1 MSLSSQCS
9 LKKRSFML
17 LLSVLLADILIVNSF
32 FSNTA
37 SVSRLQSCSSPN
49 LRVESECLTAHSMV
63 PLGGLDVEVT
73 SFPVPIE
80 KWFPTGDD
88 LSIPAPLNQLVD
100 VNLERRS
107 VVYEVTLGRV
117 IGIEIIQGPV
127 GPVVGQVMTTLQYHN
142 IDQLMCSAILQYSVE
157 SIMTCIIQLGITRPS
172 TQYYVCFSSFTS
184 VCVIV
189 VYSTDVLLQSLR
201 VV

>member
-1 MSLSSQCS
+1 M
-9 LKKRSFML
+9 
-17 LLSVLLADILIVNSF
+17 NSF

-49 LRVESECLTAHSMV
+49 LRVESECLTALSMA

-73 SFPVPIE
+73 SFPVPME

-107 VVYEVTLGRV
+107 VVYEVILGRV
-117 IGIEIIQGPV
+117 IGIEIIQGPL
-127 GPVVGQVMTTLQYHN
+127 GPVVGQV
-142 IDQLMCSAILQYSVE
+142 
-157 SIMTCIIQLGITRPS
+157 IINLLVPRC
-172 TQYYVCFSSFTS
+172 VLSFVLS
-184 VCVIV
+184 L
-189 VYSTDVLLQSLR
+189 VLLIILILLL
-201 VV
+201 VITNIITLLLLLLVL

>member
-1 MSLSSQCS
+1 
-9 LKKRSFML
+9 ML

-49 LRVESECLTAHSMV
+49 LRVESECLTALSMV

-117 IGIEIIQGPV
+117 IGIEIIQGPL
-127 GPVVGQVMTTLQYHN
+127 GPVVEQVITTSFYSYSYSTHLVF
-142 IDQLMCSAILQYSVE
+142 LFLLLFLILFLSYFIFILFVFFFLSFF
-157 SIMTCIIQLGITRPS
+157 SI
-172 TQYYVCFSSFTS
+172 FFTS
-184 VCVIV
+184 
-189 VYSTDVLLQSLR
+189 SLR
-201 VV
+201 IR

>member
-1 MSLSSQCS
+1 
-9 LKKRSFML
+9 ML

-49 LRVESECLTAHSMV
+49 LRVESECLTALSMV

-117 IGIEIIQGPV
+117 IGIEIIQGPL
-127 GPVVGQVMTTLQYHN
+127 GPVVGQVIINSSSYSTSCFKFCSSSYYSYSTSCYYYHH
-142 IDQLMCSAILQYSVE
+142 YS
-157 SIMTCIIQLGITRPS
+157 S
-172 TQYYVCFSSFTS
+172 TSSSFYCYSFSSSSSSSF
-184 VCVIV
+184 
-189 VYSTDVLLQSLR
+189 YSPPPQQ
-201 VV
+201 

>member
-1 MSLSSQCS
+1 
-9 LKKRSFML
+9 ML

-49 LRVESECLTAHSMV
+49 LRVESECLTALSMV

-117 IGIEIIQGPV
+117 IGIEIIQGPL
-127 GPVVGQVMTTLQYHN
+127 GPVVGQV
-142 IDQLMCSAILQYSVE
+142 IVILFHHLVLV
-157 SIMTCIIQLGITRPS
+157 IL
-172 TQYYVCFSSFTS
+172 SSS
-184 VCVIV
+184 
-189 VYSTDVLLQSLR
+189 YA
-201 VV
+201 